1 MLKYIKIGNQE
12 VPMFTLMIALGALC
26 AILILFKTLK
36 YRKIDQNYS
45 DKLFLLIPFIF
56 IGAIVGAM
64 VFDKIAH
71 WGENGAKW
79 YEPAGIS
86 FAGGLILGA
95 IMFCVGHLLIMKQ
108 GFKGF
113 LKDAELFIIPIL
125 IAHAFGRI
133 GCFMGGCCYG
143 KPSDSFLAVTF
154 PEGSLQ
160 HEQYGYITPVLPT
173 QLFESAFL
181 FIFAAVMLWK
191 VPKYRL
197 PIYLV
202 GYGVFRFF
210 LEYLRGDNRGEL
222 SSIFSPSQIT
232 SIIFI
237 LAGAA
242 LLIYTIKLKVYE
254 KKLTNE

>member
-1 MLKYIKIGNQE
+1 MLKYIKIFGEE
-12 VPMFTLMIALGALC
+12 VPMFTLMAAIGALF
-26 AILILFKTLK
+26 ALLILLKTLK
-36 YRKIDQNYS
+36 YRKIDQKYS
-45 DKLFLLIPFIF
+45 DSLFLLLPFIF
-56 IGAIVGAM
+56 IGGLLGAM
-64 VFDKIAH
+64 IFDKIAH

-95 IMFCVGHLLIMKQ
+95 ISFCVGHLLIIKR

-113 LKDAELFIIPIL
+113 LNDVELFVVPIL
-125 IAHAFGRI
+125 VMHAFGRI

-143 KPSDSFLAVTF
+143 KPSDSIFAVTF

-160 HEQYGYITPVLPT
+160 HIQHGYITPVLPT

-181 FIFAAVMLWK
+181 FIFAGVMIWK

-197 PIYLV
+197 PIYLI
-202 GYGVFRFF
+202 GYGIFRFF
-210 LEYLRGDNRGEL
+210 LEYLRWDNRGKL

-232 SIIFI
+232 SLIFI
-237 LAGAA
+237 ISGIA
-242 LLIYTIKLKVYE
+242 LLIYTLKIKLFKNQISE
-254 KKLTNE
+254 